1 MQYTLYNTPRGGLAS
16 CTIDNETNGCIEL
29 KFYPYTLSNNNMK
42 RNTYKP
48 FVWLAFG
55 VAGFSSPALGQKQVT
70 HQSQYW
76 GRYFGRY
83 KFSDDWSL
91 NLEFEDRRFF
101 KNNRQSNWFL
111 PRIGVERK
119 LAKGWAVGAGFTY
132 YLASSPQDPEQETVV
147 TAPELR
153 PHQYLTSTQSLGDLG
168 IQHRFQFEERWIHN
182 STSTQLTDGYHYQGR
197 FRYRLQL
204 KYPLI
209 KEKTAAGTLTAVA
222 FDEILLNV
230 GHNIVANT
238 FDQNRIYAGLNYGI
252 SNSFQVELGY
262 LNWFQE
268 RSSGQQ
274 YYQRDI
280 ARLTIYH
287 NLKLY

>member
-16 CTIDNETNGCIEL
+16 CIIDNGTNGCIGSN
-29 KFYPYTLSNNNMK
+29 FYQYTLSNNNMK
-42 RNTYKP
+42 RYTYKP
-48 FVWLAFG
+48 LVWLAFG
-55 VAGFSSPALGQKQVT
+55 VAGIGSPAFGQKQVT

-76 GRYFGRY
+76 VRYFGKY
-83 KFSDDWSL
+83 KLSDDWSL
-91 NLEFEDRRFF
+91 NLEVEDRRFF

-111 PRIGVERK
+111 PRVAVERK
-119 LAKGWAVGAGFTY
+119 LGKGWAAGAGFSY
-132 YLASSPQDPEQETVV
+132 YLASSPADPDQETVV
-147 TAPELR
+147 TAPEWR
-153 PHQYLTSTQSLGDLG
+153 PHQYLTSSQNLGDLG

-182 STSTQLTDGYHYQGR
+182 STSTELTDGYHYQGR
-197 FRYRLQL
+197 ARYRFQL

-209 KEKTAAGTLTAVA
+209 KQKSAAGTLTAVA

-230 GHNIVANT
+230 GHSIVANT
-238 FDQNRIYAGLNYGI
+238 FDQNRIYAALNYGI
-252 SNSFQVELGY
+252 SKSFQVELGY

-274 YYQRDI
+274 YYHRDI